1 MNLPATNRL
10 RLYRNRMSNG
20 ATSRITT
27 MMVAGPT
34 SAAAERLMMPVA
46 ERADLPPSLIL
57 PLKGG
62 EGSRKPASP
71 PPPPFG
77 GRVGRAILSD
87 FIARR
92 VTSPPHALNSLSH
105 HSLSCA

>member
-1 MNLPATNRL
+1 MNLPGTNRL

-34 SAAAERLMMPVA
+34 SAVADKLVMPVA
-46 ERADLPPSLIL
+46 EPAALLPSLIL

-62 EGSRKPASP
+62 GGSRKPASP
-71 PPPPFG
+71 PPPPLR
-77 GRVGRAILSD
+77 GRVGRVVLSD
-87 FIARR
+87 FIARG
-92 VTSPPHALNSLSH
+92 VTSPPHALNS
-105 HSLSCA
+105 